1 LETILEKREVMI
13 ASVASTIRERVQAIE
28 TTPSIPAVFLP
39 LLDLLNLPPER
50 VNLDEVVKLVSY
62 DNTIAAQCLRVA
74 SSPLFGRAKS
84 PESIKSA
91 VVSLGVRRVQT
102 ILLTCCLGNA
112 FPSGNWPLDP
122 TIFWRHS
129 LGCAMVCRKFSEKL
143 ARSDGDKAYM
153 AGLLHDIGFMV
164 NCIAFPKEFAVAAA
178 HASQEQIAFDE
189 AERAT
194 MGFTH
199 CETGRA
205 LAEKWHLA
213 EDTVQVIAHHHSPEQ
228 AESSQPLIALVHL
241 CDLLCRMR
249 GMGYGYYE
257 CHKADLVADPA
268 WAILLKEHHEL
279 AKMDLALLTFELDD
293 AVDEVA
299 QLVSTI
305 FGGPK
310 PRN

>member
-1 LETILEKREVMI
+1 MTTAI
-13 ASVASTIRERVQAIE
+13 ADTIRERVKRIE

-39 LLDLLNLPPER
+39 LLELLNAPPED
-50 VNLDEVVKLVSY
+50 VKLEEVVKLVSY

-74 SSPLFGRAKS
+74 SSPLFGLAKS
-84 PESIKSA
+84 PESIKGA
-91 VVSLGVRRVQT
+91 VITLGLRRVET

-112 FPSGNWPLDP
+112 FPTKNWTLDP
-122 TIFWRHS
+122 SVFWRHS

-143 ARSDGDKAYM
+143 AAADGDKAYM

-164 NCIAFPKEFAVAAA
+164 NCMAFPEEFANAVKQAL
-178 HASQEQIAFDE
+178 QNQVPLDQ

-213 EDTVQVIAHHHSPEQ
+213 SDMVQVIAHHHTPELSEG
-228 AESSQPLIALVHL
+228 AQPLVALVHL
-241 CDLLCRMR
+241 SDLLCRVR

-257 CHKADLVADPA
+257 CHKVDLAHNPAWTILQKEYRDLERVDLVRF
-268 WAILLKEHHEL
+268 
-279 AKMDLALLTFELDD
+279 TFELDE
-293 AVDEVA
+293 AVGEVFE
-299 QLVSTI
+299 LVATI
-305 FGGPK
+305 FGAAAA
-310 PRN
+310 RN